1 MKKSILI
8 VFLIWIL
15 LGLYIAESLA
25 DIPSIGE
32 MSVQIDNQKKINYPI
47 RQALIYRRVT
57 LAYDTTAFVQS
68 DSTSMIL
75 VSPQFNRG
83 ENNVLRIIFGNL
95 DTQSPD
101 FYDFLIILGET
112 LKDTISWKGDSSLIF
127 LSRNGLLQSHRS
139 WSKDINGQIIFSSS
153 RKKEIQSGVMKL
165 EFDLHGMVGMALKNH
180 FNLNGTFELL
190 VGDYRDIS
198 LGQTDSALKEKERK
212 RQNIYWALII
222 SAFLIAIFGIR

>member
-1 MKKSILI
+1 MKKSFRI
-8 VFLIWIL
+8 VFLVWVL
-15 LGLYIAESLA
+15 LVLDVAESLA

-32 MSVQIDNQKKINYPI
+32 MSVQTDNQKKINYPI

-68 DSTSMIL
+68 DYTSMVL

-95 DTQSPD
+95 DIQFPD
-101 FYDFLIILGET
+101 FYDLLIILGET

-127 LSRNGLLQSHRS
+127 LSRNGLLQSHQT
-139 WSKDINGQIIFSSS
+139 WSKNINGEIIFSSS

-165 EFDLHGMVGMALKNH
+165 DFDMEGMVSLALKNH
-180 FNLNGTFELL
+180 FNLSGTFELL

>member
-1 MKKSILI
+1 MRKSIFI
-8 VFLIWIL
+8 VFLAWIL
-15 LGLYIAESLA
+15 PGLEVSESLA

-32 MSVQIDNQKKINYPI
+32 ISVQIDDQKKINYPI

-57 LAYDTTAFVQS
+57 LAYDTTAFIQS
-68 DSTSMIL
+68 DSSSMVL

-101 FYDFLIILGET
+101 FYDLLIILGET
-112 LKDTISWKGDSSLIF
+112 LKDTISWKEDSSLIF
-127 LSRNGLLQSHRS
+127 LSRNGLLQSYQT
-139 WSKDINGQIIFSSS
+139 WSKNINGQIIFHSS

-165 EFDLHGMVGMALKNH
+165 ELDLQGMDDLALKNH
-180 FNLNGTFELL
+180 FNLRGTFELL